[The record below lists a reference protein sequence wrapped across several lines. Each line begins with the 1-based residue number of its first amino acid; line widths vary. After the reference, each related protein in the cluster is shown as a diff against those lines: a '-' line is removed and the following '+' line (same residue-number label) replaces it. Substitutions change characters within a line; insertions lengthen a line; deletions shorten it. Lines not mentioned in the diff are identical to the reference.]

1 MHIAIG
7 PSIDGR
13 LWRVNFSP
21 QGRRSPRY
29 VRKHTPDYGQW
40 QIGERTTR
48 EQRPRG
54 LRPVGIPTRGP
65 TERDVLLAASR
76 REGATST
83 TVHPWT
89 GPQIPG
95 VASHAEGESGGR
107 DGRRR
112 TSPANPCRAA
122 Q

>member
-1 MHIAIG
+1 MHIPFD

-21 QGRRSPRY
+21 QGRCSPRY
-29 VRKHTPDYGQW
+29 VRKHVPDYGQW

-65 TERDVLLAASR
+65 AERDVLFAASR
-76 REGATST
+76 REGATSR

-89 GPQIPG
+89 GPQIPV
-95 VASHAEGESGGR
+95 VAGNAEGEPGGR
-107 DGRRR
+107 DRRR
-112 TSPANPCRAA
+112 LKTPANPGRAD
-122 Q
+122 